1 MSFIVLNG
9 IYPYYISSVIEA
21 SLNMDS
27 FHSISTTPGHLV
39 AVRSLLLSR
48 ADVQMCD
55 EAQET
60 PVARP

>member
-27 FHSISTTPGHLV
+27 FHSISTTPGRLV

-48 ADVQMCD
+48 ADVQICD